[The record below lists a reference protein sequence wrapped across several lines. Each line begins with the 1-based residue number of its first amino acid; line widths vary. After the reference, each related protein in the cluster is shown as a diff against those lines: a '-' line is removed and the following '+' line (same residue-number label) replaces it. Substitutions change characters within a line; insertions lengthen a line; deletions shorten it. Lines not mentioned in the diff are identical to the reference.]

1 MYCSDLAGLVLQV
14 AKAHPNDRDAR
25 MKFTECNKIVKR
37 IAFEK
42 AISVADTRK
51 SVVDQINLE
60 SMSMVFYMH
69 HFIFIEFVLLLYLE
83 YVFFCFEYVLLC
95 LFVFLF
101 ISA

>member
-69 HFIFIEFVLLLYLE
+69 HFIFIEFFFTF
-83 YVFFCFEYVLLC
+83 VFRIC
-95 LFVFLF
+95 VFLF
-101 ISA
+101 

>member
-1 MYCSDLAGLVLQV
+1 MQVFEAVLVVDLTRQV

-25 MKFTECNKIVKR
+25 MKFTECSKIVKR

-60 SMSMVFYMH
+60 SMSMFLSVTNFPRNS
-69 HFIFIEFVLLLYLE
+69 FT
-83 YVFFCFEYVLLC
+83 FF
-95 LFVFLF
+95 
-101 ISA
+101 A

>member
-1 MYCSDLAGLVLQV
+1 MLSSFYANPTLQV

-42 AISVADTRK
+42 AISVADTKK

-60 SMSMVFYMH
+60 SMSM
-69 HFIFIEFVLLLYLE
+69 LSLY
-83 YVFFCFEYVLLC
+83 V
-95 LFVFLF
+95 
-101 ISA
+101 

>member
-1 MYCSDLAGLVLQV
+1 M

-42 AISVADTRK
+42 AISVADTKK

-60 SMSMVFYMH
+60 SMSMVSLCM
-69 HFIFIEFVLLLYLE
+69 LYLFRNSFTLIF
-83 YVFFCFEYVLLC
+83 YN
-95 LFVFLF
+95 
-101 ISA
+101 

>member
-1 MYCSDLAGLVLQV
+1 MLFYAQYVLQLLVLQV

-42 AISVADTRK
+42 AISVADTKK

-60 SMSMVFYMH
+60 SMSMVLCVQNLF
-69 HFIFIEFVLLLYLE
+69 FV
-83 YVFFCFEYVLLC
+83 VVNM
-95 LFVFLF
+95 
-101 ISA
+101 